1 MRVQPIFKKSENSMN
16 PATASVYQGLV
27 ATIKAWLFSDE
38 FKDRHRHAKKD
49 FTRQRCLPFV
59 IVVIF
64 LLNMVKRVLQD
75 ELDEFFKLLN
85 QQDVAVRIVT
95 KSAFSQARKKLRYD
109 AFVELNQI
117 QVDYFYEHFECK
129 RWYGFRLLAVD
140 GSTSQLPRT
149 AEVAKHFGAWHPAQ
163 GDPCPLAR
171 VSQMF
176 DVLNDVTLEAL
187 ISPKETGERT
197 LAARHFDHL
206 TRSDLV
212 LIDRGYPAF
221 WLFALL
227 VKQGAQFCAR
237 MPLGGWQ
244 PVERFV
250 ASGLSEQTAL
260 LWPSSESIQE
270 CRSRGLSPAPIKVRL
285 MRVELDSG
293 EVEVLATSLLDGVTY
308 PTTVFKELYHQ
319 RWPVEENYK
328 VMKSRIETE
337 NFTGKSVLAV
347 YQDFHAKV
355 FTTNLT
361 AILAHPA
368 QKVVEQESRGRKY
381 IYQVNM
387 TNALSKMKDTV
398 VLLVQRTTILP
409 LLECLWQ
416 VITQTIEPIRPGRS
430 CPRNKRVRPRR
441 FPMAYKPVR

>member
-1 MRVQPIFKKSENSMN
+1 MN

-27 ATIKAWLFSDE
+27 ARIKALLFSDE
-38 FKDRHRHAKKD
+38 FKDRHRNAKKD
-49 FTRQRCLPFV
+49 FTRKRCLPFV

-64 LLNMVKRVLQD
+64 LLNMVKRALQD
-75 ELDEFFKLLN
+75 ELDEFFKLRN

-95 KSAFSQARKKLRYD
+95 KSAFSQARKKLKYE
-109 AFVELNQI
+109 AFVELNQT
-117 QVDYFYEHFECK
+117 QVDYFYEHFECE
-129 RWYGFRLLAVD
+129 RWHGFRRLAVD

-149 AEVAKHFGAWHPAQ
+149 PEVAEHFGAWHPTQ

-187 ISPKETGERT
+187 ISPKEMGERT
-197 LAARHFDHL
+197 LAARHFSHL
-206 TRSDLV
+206 KRSDLV

-221 WLFALL
+221 WLFALI
-227 VKQGAQFCAR
+227 VEQGAHFCAR

-250 ASGLSEQTAL
+250 ASGLSEQIVL
-260 LWPSSESIQE
+260 LWPSSQAIQE
-270 CRSRGLSPAPIKVRL
+270 CRSRGLSLAPIKVRL
-285 MRVELDSG
+285 IRVELDSG
-293 EVEVLATSLLDGVTY
+293 EIEVLATSLLDGAAY

-328 VMKSRIETE
+328 VMKSRIEIE

-355 FTTNLT
+355 FTANLT

-368 QKVVEQESRGRKY
+368 QKVVEQKSQGRKY
-381 IYQVNM
+381 TYQVNM
-387 TNALSKMKDTV
+387 TNALSKMKDTI

-409 LLECLWQ
+409 LLERFWQ

-430 CPRNKRVRPRR
+430 YPRKKRVRPRR
-441 FPMAYKPVR
+441 FPVAYKPIR

>member
-1 MRVQPIFKKSENSMN
+1 MN
-16 PATASVYQGLV
+16 PATASVLQGLI
-27 ATIKAWLFSDE
+27 ARIKDWLFSDE

-49 FTRQRCLPFV
+49 FTRERCLPFA
-59 IVVIF
+59 IVVLF
-64 LLNMVKRVLQD
+64 LLNMVKRALQD

-95 KSAFSQARKKLRYD
+95 KSAFSQARKKLKYE
-109 AFVELNQI
+109 AFVELNQV

-129 RWYGFRLLAVD
+129 RWHGLRLLAVD

-149 AEVAKHFGAWHPAQ
+149 PEVAEHFGAWHPAQ

-187 ISPKETGERT
+187 ISPKEMGERT
-197 LAARHFDHL
+197 LAAQHFDHL
-206 TRSDLV
+206 QRSDLV

-221 WLFALL
+221 WLFALI
-227 VKQGAQFCAR
+227 VEQGADFCAR

-244 PVERFV
+244 PVERFI
-250 ASGLSEQTAL
+250 ASGLSEQIVL
-260 LWPSSESIQE
+260 LWPSSKAIQE
-270 CRSRGLSPAPIKVRL
+270 CRSRRLSLAPIKVRL
-285 MRVELDSG
+285 IRVELDSG
-293 EVEVLATSLLDGVTY
+293 EVEVLATSLLDGIAY

-328 VMKSRIETE
+328 TIKSRIEIE

-355 FTTNLT
+355 FTANLT

-368 QKVVEQESRGRKY
+368 QKVVEQKSRARKY
-381 IYQVNM
+381 TYQVNM

-398 VLLVQRTTILP
+398 VLLVKSTTILP
-409 LLECLWQ
+409 LLERLWQ

-430 CPRNKRVRPRR
+430 YPREKRVRPRR
-441 FPMAYKPVR
+441 FPMAYKPIR